1 MRANGVGSIKNLLTK
16 RHHGVCTY
24 STKKIGLETRIDGNT
39 TIIYNGEF
47 PPAFALVYSYA
58 IQQLLQKRNIQM
70 HK

>member
-1 MRANGVGSIKNLLTK
+1 METLLLSI
-16 RHHGVCTY
+16 
-24 STKKIGLETRIDGNT
+24 
-39 TIIYNGEF
+39 NGEF